1 MLNRI
6 KIVWTHA
13 VLSSRKGVQ
22 RRKIQ
27 FHSRVGPI
35 VACNP
40 PQSLVYVHIRGSLT
54 ICKCQIG
61 GNATSNGSLFAAMYT
76 TEQWMN
82 STYKH
87 LFLVLF
93 VLTSDTLMLPCLCY
107 TFVTDIPIYFRK
119 PILWLNIFFSISLCS
134 HFYSQWGFQRSPK
147 RSSKCV

>member
-6 KIVWTHA
+6 KTVWAHA
-13 VLSSRKGVQ
+13 DKVLKK
-22 RRKIQ
+22 RKIQ
-27 FHSRVGPI
+27 FHSRVEPI

-82 STYKH
+82 STYMH

-119 PILWLNIFFSISLCS
+119 PILWLNIFFSISLDS
-134 HFYSQWGFQRSPK
+134 SFYSQWGFQRSPK
-147 RSSKCV
+147 RSSKCA